1 MYPSKHKELL
11 VEGPEAHIPSGLD
24 VAINL
29 DLGPGERVEA
39 LGVQLMEVVEIAA
52 TSITTEDIQ
61 VLFNG
66 NRPMERSWRWLLSL
80 EAMPLFESHRGRIE
94 GLEVVVKAIKIPSP
108 EQKDIVSYQGG

>member
-1 MYPSKHKELL
+1 
-11 VEGPEAHIPSGLD
+11 

-39 LGVQLMEVVEIAA
+39 LSVQLMEVVEIAIV
-52 TSITTEDIQ
+52 TTTTEDIQ

-66 NRPMERSWRWLLSL
+66 NRSMVSSWLWLLSSEL
-80 EAMPLFESHRGRIE
+80 MPLFESHRGRIE
-94 GLEVVVKAIKIPSP
+94 GLDVVLKVTIIST